1 MPGSAALPLQA
12 LPVAMSAADS
22 GRGRVARLLF
32 PARAISLT
40 HFTLMLALYIATVA
54 NRSMLA
60 AVARAF
66 SPLDA
71 MDYLKL
77 AALFALVVMTFWVMF
92 NALVWRGIAR
102 IVSALLVVIALTG
115 AYFMDTYGVVVDR
128 SAIQSVF
135 ETNAMELGQWA
146 SPRMLLYLAL
156 AIPPLWFITTA
167 KIAPRGLLR
176 EVGARLLS
184 LVALALMLGATC
196 LVAYVD
202 LVTVTRE
209 HRELRHMINPISALN
224 ASRSYLQHVNDDRV
238 EIVQPL
244 GLDAEKDSGWNT
256 QQRPR
261 VLVLVIGESARASSF
276 SVLGYTRPTT
286 PAMARR
292 AVTSFSNVSS
302 CGTATAVSL
311 PCMFSAMGKDD
322 FERDEHTRQENLLDV
337 LAHAGLT
344 PQWFDNNTGSKRIA
358 ARTGEVSIAAVT
370 PAQQCTSD
378 GCFDETLVDALERS
392 LAHSTGSQVIVLH
405 QLGSHGPSYH
415 DRYPP
420 AYRRFKPTCDTNQL
434 QQCTQQQILNTYD
447 NTIAYTDHV
456 LDRIISVLESHAD
469 RIDPVMLYIS
479 DHGEST
485 GERGVYL
492 HGLPYFMAPDEQT
505 HVPMIAWISDGYAAA
520 HDVDRAC
527 LEAGRARK
535 LSHDNLF
542 HSVLGLLDIKT
553 AVYNPAMDMFAT
565 CRGEP
570 QAMSAATG

>member
-1 MPGSAALPLQA
+1 MKEAERAVT
-12 LPVAMSAADS
+12 PVDHGRDAGGRWRFLERARVPMRAM
-22 GRGRVARLLF
+22 G
-32 PARAISLT
+32 LT
-40 HFTLMLALYIATVA
+40 RFTLLLALYMAAVA

-60 AVARAF
+60 AVADAF
-66 SPLDA
+66 APLDA
-71 MDYLKL
+71 MDFVRL
-77 AALFALVVMTFWVMF
+77 ASLFALVVATFWVML
-92 NALVWRGIAR
+92 NLVAWRGTAR
-102 IVSALLVVIALTG
+102 IACALLVAIALTS
-115 AYFMDTYGVVVDR
+115 AYFTDTYGVVVDR

-135 ETNAMELGQWA
+135 ESNAMELGQWTSA
-146 SPRMLLYLAL
+146 RMLLYLAL
-156 AIPPLWFITTA
+156 AIPPFWFIA
-167 KIAPRGLLR
+167 SARISQHSFWRGI
-176 EVGARLLS
+176 GARLLS
-184 LVALALMLGATC
+184 FIVLGLVFGVTC

-224 ASRSYLQHVNDDRV
+224 ASRSYLRNLNDDRV
-238 EIVQPL
+238 ETVQPL
-244 GLDAEKDSGWNT
+244 GLDARKGAGWST
-256 QQRPR
+256 QLRPR
-261 VLVLVIGESARASSF
+261 VLVLVVGESARASSF
-276 SVLGYTRPTT
+276 SVLGYGRPTT
-286 PAMARR
+286 PAMERR
-292 AVTSFSNVSS
+292 AVTSYPNVSS

-344 PQWFDNNTGSKRIA
+344 PRWFDNNTGSKRIA
-358 ARTGEVSIAAVT
+358 VRTGEVAISSLT
-370 PAQQCTSD
+370 PARSCSKD
-378 GCFDETLVDALERS
+378 GCFDATLVDALERI
-392 LAHSTGSQVIVLH
+392 LAATPQRDEVIVLH

-415 DRYPP
+415 ERYPP
-420 AYRRFKPTCDTNQL
+420 AFRRFRPTCDSNQL

-492 HGLPYFMAPDEQT
+492 HGMPYFIAPKEQT
-505 HVPMIAWISDGYAAA
+505 HVPMIAWVSDGYAAA
-520 HDVDRAC
+520 HGVDRAC
-527 LEAGRARK
+527 LDAARARP

-553 AVYNPAMDMFAT
+553 GIYDPAMDFFAA
-565 CRGEP
+565 CRVQP
-570 QAMSAATG
+570 TAAVLSPG